1 MRMAARTS
9 RRPATRTE
17 RPRPVNLDSLEGRL
31 GYALR
36 RAQLFAYADFIAA
49 LAELE
54 LSPGEF
60 GVLAVIDDNPG
71 LRQNEVCRALGIQK
85 TNFSAVVSA
94 FERRGI
100 AVRRDVNHDKRSY
113 ALHLT
118 PAGEALLRLA
128 RGKQAEHESRLVSRL
143 GEQGRD
149 QLLELLGRLTEREAK
164 T

>member
-1 MRMAARTS
+1 MAARTS
-9 RRPATRTE
+9 RRPATRRE
-17 RPRPVNLDSLEGRL
+17 RPRTVNLGSLDGQL

-36 RAQLFAYADFIAA
+36 RAQLAAFADFSTA
-49 LAELE
+49 LAELT

-60 GVLAVIDDNPG
+60 GVLAVIADNPG
-71 LRQNEVCRALGIQK
+71 LRQNEICRALGIQK
-85 TNFSAVVSA
+85 TNFSGVVSS

-100 AVRRDVNHDKRSY
+100 AVRRDVSHDKRSY

-128 RGKQAEHESRLVSRL
+128 REKQAEHESRLVSRL

-149 QLLELLGRLTEREAK
+149 RLLELLGRLTEKEK
-164 T
+164 KK